1 MPRLN
6 VCESNRDV
14 FSLASAPISS
24 NAVVD
29 RDALLPRGDDPG
41 VIAWMPI
48 LRGISS
54 GKSHSL

>member
-14 FSLASAPISS
+14 FSLA